1 MLGPGLVLHGS
12 YEIVSVLVPTLR
24 VKGSLGFWARRV
36 TNDDPGLVR
45 FTLRSVTGEV
55 CPVRLGLPM
64 LGVLPCGFWMEGRIW
79 AAGRRFPVTHEYDRP
94 WRAYGG
100 GLVAWYRPLFPLEL
114 QVSFQ
119 VGGTRYRDV
128 SFLSEPFQ
136 YIHEVGKVYRS
147 LSLGVGATFP

>member
-1 MLGPGLVLHGS
+1 
-12 YEIVSVLVPTLR
+12 
-24 VKGSLGFWARRV
+24 
-36 TNDDPGLVR
+36 
-45 FTLRSVTGEV
+45 
-55 CPVRLGLPM
+55 M